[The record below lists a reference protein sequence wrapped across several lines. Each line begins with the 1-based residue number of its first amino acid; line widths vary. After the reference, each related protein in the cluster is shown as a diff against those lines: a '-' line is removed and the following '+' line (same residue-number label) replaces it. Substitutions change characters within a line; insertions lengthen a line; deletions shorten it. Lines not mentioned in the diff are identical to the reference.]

1 MIDVTRTVIRC
12 ERLPSGFDGFRITLV
27 SDLHDAVFGEEQSEL
42 LGRIRETKSDLIAL
56 TGDFIGTKKS
66 DVGRM
71 LRFMEKL
78 PGIGQVC
85 YVTGNH
91 EFRLSAEDKERF
103 FRGIRDAG
111 IRFLRNETAMLERKG
126 DEIQIVGVDDPA
138 IIGEGR
144 HPMDGMVLK
153 EELEKAS
160 FSPDRFTLLLTHR
173 PEQLPL
179 YAEAG
184 VDLVLCGH
192 SHGGQIR
199 MPGIGALYVPSQG
212 WFPKYDCGLYRERK
226 TQMYIS
232 RGLGCS
238 VVNFRIS
245 DPPELAV
252 LELRTII

>member
-12 ERLPSGFDGFRITLV
+12 ERLPSGFDGLRITLV

-42 LGRIRETKSDLIAL
+42 LGKIRETKPDLIAL

-78 PGIGQVC
+78 PGIGPVC

-138 IIGEGR
+138 VIGEDR
-144 HPMDGMVLK
+144 HSMDGTVLK

-179 YAEAG
+179 YADAG

-238 VVNFRIS
+238 VVNYRIN